1 MALNPTA
8 SDFAPQKTTSSQL
21 NPRAD
26 ELFPTLASK
35 LWKPISRVSVP
46 LFFFIN
52 AVCILVIPPPMP
64 SSNLSHFTV
73 EELHKMEG
81 DERENVEKRIKCL
94 RNIQTLLDAAVLQ
107 MEQYSHITQ
116 IK

>member
-1 MALNPTA
+1 
-8 SDFAPQKTTSSQL
+8 
-21 NPRAD
+21 
-26 ELFPTLASK
+26 
-35 LWKPISRVSVP
+35 
-46 LFFFIN
+46 
-52 AVCILVIPPPMP
+52 MP